1 MELRYSPFVTPLSL
15 LEHIMKLH
23 MHPICAAVT
32 LVAALGSV
40 GASGDALA
48 VTRVF
53 VQNATG
59 ACQSALPVFDG
70 HFRKRPLALQNEG
83 TGSAFVS
90 CSFLDPT
97 LLGTTGVTNV
107 FLYADNN
114 TGAPVVLACTL
125 VTGFSNYNP
134 TYYPKTI
141 TLNPGSNLINWDAA
155 DNAGNNFNN
164 YTINVSCNLPSGTG
178 LSASFLYYD
187 A

>member
-1 MELRYSPFVTPLSL
+1 MNFHTIGATVALT
-15 LEHIMKLH
+15 
-23 MHPICAAVT
+23 AV
-32 LVAALGSV
+32 LVSV
-40 GASGDALA
+40 CASGDAMA
-48 VTRVF
+48 VPRVF

-59 ACQSALPVFDG
+59 ACQAALPVFDG
-70 HFRKRPLALQNEG
+70 HIRKRPLAVQNEG
-83 TGSAFVS
+83 TAPAFVS

-97 LLGTTGVTNV
+97 LLGSTGVTNV

-125 VTGFSNYNP
+125 VTGFSNYYP
-134 TYYPKTI
+134 TYYPKSI
-141 TLNPGSNLINWDAA
+141 TMNSGINLIIWDAT

-164 YTINVSCNLPSGTG
+164 YTINVSCNLPAGTG